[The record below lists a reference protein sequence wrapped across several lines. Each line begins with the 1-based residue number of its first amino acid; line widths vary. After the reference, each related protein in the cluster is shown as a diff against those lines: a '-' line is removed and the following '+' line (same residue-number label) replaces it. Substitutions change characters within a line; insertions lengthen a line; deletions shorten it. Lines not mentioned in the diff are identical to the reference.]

1 MRSNWSE
8 RHAAFTAGL
17 GTFSRNRSLITR
29 LGAAGRFG
37 SVITDAELEPTPRPY
52 LGVTE
57 YCDDCGLCVDRC
69 PCRAIAASGKD
80 NQVCSA
86 YLATTK
92 VLYAPRYGCGKCQ
105 TGVPC
110 EFSGG

>member
-1 MRSNWSE
+1 MCNVALVRTLTAAVQAAGARALAPMVDPDFKVVDMRSNWSE

-52 LGVTE
+52 LGVSQA
-57 YCDDCGLCVDRC
+57 DRKVLLMKI
-69 PCRAIAASGKD
+69 R
-80 NQVCSA
+80 A
-86 YLATTK
+86 YLQEAAGK
-92 VLYAPRYGCGKCQ
+92 AP
-105 TGVPC
+105 
-110 EFSGG
+110 S